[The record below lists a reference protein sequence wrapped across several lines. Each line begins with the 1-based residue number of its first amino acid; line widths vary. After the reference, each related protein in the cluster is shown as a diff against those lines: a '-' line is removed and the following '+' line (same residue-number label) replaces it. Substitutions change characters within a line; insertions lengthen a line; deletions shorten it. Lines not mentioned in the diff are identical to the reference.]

1 MASSNRAAR
10 RAAMA
15 RQQHQRDEFLWRQD
29 QRRAEQAHRDLLRD
43 SEQVDSERERTAER
57 VKTILA
63 RAQADTEKA
72 VGEVGKRFAA
82 EEKRLLGQ
90 PVTRYTGATRG
101 LAGGLVV
108 WHWKA
113 ACPVALAARLGVGR
127 ADAGP
132 LAVLRPGGGLVAG
145 DSAPDVFAS
154 LDSSLLDDADFM
166 SWAERVA
173 ELWHGDVT
181 VRYGIL
187 GQLRNDDWWAR
198 LSESAGI
205 SDSQTVAE
213 TITGRYGAVER
224 KVTTIQVPSIAGVE
238 VTQDGL
244 EIHLE
249 HAPSASASKWS
260 SKLDLLRNGFRAQG
274 MDSTNLRLADTADGG
289 VALRFDDAPSAF
301 PEAAALVPPAP
312 TVTVSDAVRRVPE
325 ARWPVGWDARGNLIA
340 PSVTSTRHCIAA
352 GQPGVGKS
360 VWVRSVVEQFR
371 LSGWE
376 IYLGD
381 GKGSDYAALAEQPN
395 VRLVSSE
402 PAQHLV
408 LVAEVC
414 AELERRRAEAKVA
427 KRTEAEPYARY
438 PGILLVL
445 DEFGTMKSEVSELD
459 KKNGLELFMARLA
472 RIIRVGREA
481 RIVVLIAAQDVYAD
495 TIPVSLQ
502 DQFGLAVLLG
512 VPGERTVTGTFVPEN
527 LREDARRIGGR
538 LTHPGRALYV
548 DRVGKRVVEVQT
560 PYSYSPG
567 SVVLAKAPS
576 DEVRTIWEQSA
587 KVADSLPNLYP
598 RLGIKATADWR
609 KGGAETIADT
619 EVVVLTDSE
628 GNLLTGA
635 EKFDPLSDQWAGGE
649 QIGALKP
656 RPGTTAAAAETSV
669 TPPTPAP
676 ADTTE
681 TSDDERREAIRRE
694 AVRLGLI
701 PDDEVAEQVEQDEK
715 SEEIPPVSRLSTGE
729 YSL

>member
-1 MASSNRAAR
+1 MSASNRAAR
-10 RAAMA
+10 RAALA
-15 RQQHQRDEFLWRQD
+15 RQQHQRDEFMWRQD
-29 QRRAEQAHRDLLRD
+29 QRRAEAAHRDLLRD
-43 SEQVDSERERTAER
+43 ADQADAER
-57 VKTILA
+57 ARTEERVRAVMA
-63 RAQADTEKA
+63 RAQADAEKA
-72 VGEVGKRFAA
+72 AGEVARRYGA
-82 EEKRLLGQ
+82 EERRLLGQ
-90 PVTRYTGATRG
+90 PVTRYSGATRN

-108 WHWKA
+108 WHWRA
-113 ACPVALAARLGVGR
+113 ACPPALAARLGVQR
-127 ADAGP
+127 TDAGP

-145 DSAPDVFAS
+145 DSAPDVFAG
-154 LDSSLLDDADFM
+154 LDATLLDDAEFM
-166 SWAERVA
+166 AWARTVA
-173 ELWHGDVT
+173 ELWHGDVQQ
-181 VRYGIL
+181 RYGIL
-187 GQLRNDDWWAR
+187 GTLRDDDWFAR
-198 LSESAGI
+198 LAESAGI
-205 SDSQTVAE
+205 ADSQTTSE
-213 TITGRYGAVER
+213 TLSGRYGAVER
-224 KVTTIQVPSIAGVE
+224 KVATVGIPSIAGVE
-238 VTQDGL
+238 IGQGGL
-244 EIHLE
+244 ELAFSH
-249 HAPSASASKWS
+249 SSNASAAKWT
-260 SKLDLLRNGFRAQG
+260 KGLDLLRNGFRAAG
-274 MDSTNLRLADTADGG
+274 MDSSNLRLADTADGG
-289 VALRFDDAPSAF
+289 VVMRFDDAPSAF
-301 PEAAALVPPAP
+301 PDAAALPAP
-312 TVTVSDAVRRVPE
+312 VPAATVDDAVRRVPE

-340 PSVTSTRHCIAA
+340 PTVTSTRHCIAA

-395 VRLVSSE
+395 VRMVSSE
-402 PAQHLV
+402 PAQHLL

-427 KRTEAEPYARY
+427 KRTVAEPYARY

-512 VPGERTVTGTFVPEN
+512 VPGERTVMGTFVPES
-527 LREDARRIGGR
+527 LRDDARRIGGR

-548 DRVGKRVVEVQT
+548 DRVGKQVVEVQT

-587 KVADSLPNLYP
+587 KVAGSLPSLYP

-609 KGGAETIADT
+609 KGGAATIADT
-619 EVVVLTDSE
+619 EVVVLTDSG
-628 GNLLTGA
+628 GNLLAGA

-649 QIGALKP
+649 QIGTLKP
-656 RPGTTAAAAETSV
+656 RPGSTTKSPV
-669 TPPTPAP
+669 TPPVPAP
-676 ADTTE
+676 ADITE
-681 TSDDERREAIRRE
+681 MTDIERREAVRREAIR
-694 AVRLGLI
+694 LGLL
-701 PDDEVAEQVEQDEK
+701 PADEVVEQDEQTKK
-715 SEEIPPVSRLSTGE
+715 SEENTTVKRPSVNG

>member
-1 MASSNRAAR
+1 MANSSREAR
-10 RAAMA
+10 RAALA
-15 RQQHQRDEFLWRQD
+15 RQQHQRDEFMWRQD
-29 QRRAEQAHRDLLRD
+29 VRRQEQAHRDLLRD
-43 SEQVDSERERTAER
+43 ADQADAER
-57 VKTILA
+57 VRTEERVRTIMA
-63 RAQADTEKA
+63 RAQADADRA
-72 VGEVGKRFAA
+72 VAEVAKRYGA
-82 EEKRLLGQ
+82 EERRLLGQ
-90 PVTRYTGATRG
+90 PVVRYTGATRN

-108 WHWKA
+108 WHWRA
-113 ACPVALAARLGVGR
+113 TCSPALAARLGVDR
-127 ADAGP
+127 SDAGP

-145 DSAPDVFAS
+145 DSAPDVFVG
-154 LDSSLLDDADFM
+154 LDATLLDDAEFM
-166 SWAERVA
+166 SWASTVA
-173 ELWHGDVT
+173 ELWSGDVQQ
-181 VRYGIL
+181 RYGIL
-187 GQLRNDDWWAR
+187 GKLRDDEWWAR
-198 LSESAGI
+198 VSESAGI
-205 SDSQTVAE
+205 VDSQAGTE
-213 TITGRYGAVER
+213 TLTGRYGATER
-224 KVTTIQVPSIAGVE
+224 KATTVSIPSIQAVE
-238 VTQDGL
+238 VNQDGL
-244 EIHLE
+244 EIE
-249 HAPSASASKWS
+249 FSHAPNASAAKWS
-260 SKLDLLRNGFRAQG
+260 KGLDLLRNGFRAQG
-274 MDSTNLRLADTADGG
+274 MDSSNLRLADTADGG
-289 VALRFDDAPSAF
+289 VRMVFDDAPSAF
-301 PEAAALVPPAP
+301 PDAAALPAP
-312 TVTVSDAVRRVPE
+312 VPAATVDDAVRRVPE

-340 PSVTSTRHCIAA
+340 PTVISTRHCIAA

-360 VWVRSVVEQFR
+360 VWLRSVVEQFR

-395 VRLVSSE
+395 VRMVSSE
-402 PAQHLV
+402 PAQHLL

-427 KRTEAEPYARY
+427 KRTTAEPYARY

-512 VPGERTVTGTFVPEN
+512 VPGERTVTGTFVPES
-527 LREDARRIGGR
+527 LRDDARRIGGR

-548 DRVGKRVVEVQT
+548 DRVGKQVVEVQT

-587 KVADSLPNLYP
+587 KVAGSLPSLYP

-609 KGGAETIADT
+609 KGDAETIADT
-619 EVVVLTDSE
+619 EVVVLTDSA
-628 GNLLTGA
+628 GNFLAGA

-649 QIGALKP
+649 QIGTLKP
-656 RPGTTAAAAETSV
+656 RPGSTTKSRV
-669 TPPTPAP
+669 MPPTHGP
-676 ADTTE
+676 ADITTM
-681 TSDDERREAIRRE
+681 SDDERREAVRQE
-694 AVRLGLI
+694 AIRLGLL
-701 PDDEVAEQVEQDEK
+701 PDDESVEEPEMTEK
-715 SEEIPPVSRLSTGE
+715 PEENTVTKTTTNG

>member
-1 MASSNRAAR
+1 MASSNRAAQ

-15 RQQHQRDEFLWRQD
+15 RQQHSRDEFLWRQD
-29 QRRAEQAHRDLLRD
+29 QRRAEQMHRDLMRD
-43 SEQVDSERERTAER
+43 SDAADAEREKTSERVR
-57 VKTILA
+57 VIMS
-63 RAQADTEKA
+63 RAQADAERA
-72 VGEVGKRFAA
+72 AGEVAKRFGA
-82 EEKRLLGQ
+82 EERRLLGQ
-90 PVTRYTGATRG
+90 PVTRYTGATRN
-101 LAGGLVV
+101 LASGLVV

-113 ACPVALAARLGVGR
+113 TCPPALAARLGVDR
-127 ADAGP
+127 SDAGP
-132 LAVLRPGGGLVAG
+132 LCVLRPGGGLTET
-145 DSAPDVFAS
+145 DSCPDVFAS
-154 LDSSLLDDADFM
+154 MDTTLLDDADFM
-166 SWAERVA
+166 SWASTVA
-173 ELWHGDVT
+173 ELWRGDVT
-181 VRYGIL
+181 ERYGIL
-187 GQLRNDDWWAR
+187 AR
-198 LSESAGI
+198 LRDDEWFSRLAEGAGI
-205 SDSQTVAE
+205 ADPQTKPQ
-213 TITGRYGAVER
+213 TLTGRYGSVER
-224 KVTTIQVPSIAGVE
+224 KVTTVGIPTISSVE

-244 EIHLE
+244 EIGFS
-249 HAPSASASKWS
+249 HAPNASAAKWS
-260 SKLDLLRNGFRAQG
+260 SRLDLLRNGFRAAG
-274 MDSTNLRLADTADGG
+274 MDSSHLRLTDSADGG
-289 VALRFDDAPSAF
+289 VRMMFDDAPSAF

-312 TVTVSDAVRRVPE
+312 AVTVSDAVRRVPE

-340 PSVTSTRHCIAA
+340 PTITSTRHCVAA

-395 VRLVSSE
+395 VRMVSSE

-512 VPGERTVTGTFVPEN
+512 VPGERTITGTFVPEN

-548 DRVGKRVVEVQT
+548 DRLGKRVVEVQT

-567 SVVLAKAPS
+567 SVVMAKAPS
-576 DEVRTIWEQSA
+576 DEVRMIWQESEDA
-587 KVADSLPNLYP
+587 TKSMPSLYP
-598 RLGIKATADWR
+598 RLGIKAAADWR
-609 KGGAETIADT
+609 KSGAEAIADT
-619 EVVVLTDSE
+619 EVVVLTDRE
-628 GNLLTGA
+628 GHHLAGA
-635 EKFDPLSDQWAGGE
+635 ERFDPLCDQWMGGE

-656 RPGTTAAAAETSV
+656 RPGTTAAAAETPV
-669 TPPTPAP
+669 TPPAPAP
-676 ADTTE
+676 ADITTM
-681 TSDDERREAIRRE
+681 TDVERRELVRQEAI
-694 AVRLGLI
+694 RLGLI
-701 PDDEVAEQVEQDEK
+701 PDDESVESAETDEK
-715 SEEIPPVSRLSTGE
+715 SEETTMTKTATNG

>member
-1 MASSNRAAR
+1 MSASNRAAR
-10 RAAMA
+10 RAALA
-15 RQQHQRDEFLWRQD
+15 RQQHARDEFQWRQD

-43 SEQVDSERERTAER
+43 SDAADAERERTAER
-57 VKTILA
+57 VKSILA
-63 RAQADTEKA
+63 RAQADAEKA
-72 VGEVGKRFAA
+72 AGEVSKRFAA
-82 EEKRLLGQ
+82 EERRLLSA
-90 PVTRYTGATRG
+90 PITRYAGATRG
-101 LAGGLVV
+101 LASGLVV
-108 WHWKA
+108 WHWRA
-113 ACPVALAARLGVGR
+113 TCPPALAARLGVQR
-127 ADAGP
+127 NDAGP

-145 DSAPDVFAS
+145 DSAPDVFAG
-154 LDSSLLDDADFM
+154 LDTTLLDDPAFM
-166 SWAERVA
+166 SWAAQVA

-181 VRYGIL
+181 ARYGIL
-187 GQLRNDDWWAR
+187 ARLRDDDWWAR

-205 SDSQTVAE
+205 ADSASSTETVN
-213 TITGRYGAVER
+213 GRYGAVER
-224 KVTTIQVPSIAGVE
+224 KVTTIGIPSIAGVE
-238 VTQDGL
+238 VNQDGL
-244 EIHLE
+244 EITVAHR
-249 HAPSASASKWS
+249 AGDAAAKWA
-260 SKLDLLRNGFRAQG
+260 KGLDLLRNGFRAAG
-274 MDSTNLRLADTADGG
+274 MNASHLRLTDTADGG
-289 VALRFDDAPSAF
+289 VVMCFDDAPSAF
-301 PEAAALVPPAP
+301 PDAAALPAP
-312 TVTVSDAVRRVPE
+312 VPAATVDDAVRRVPE

-340 PSVTSTRHCIAA
+340 PTVTSTRHCIAA

-395 VRLVSSE
+395 VRMVSSE
-402 PAQHLV
+402 PAQHLL

-427 KRTEAEPYARY
+427 KRTTAEPYARY

-512 VPGERTVTGTFVPEN
+512 VPGERTVTGTFVPES
-527 LREDARRIGGR
+527 LRDDARRIGGR

-548 DRVGKRVVEVQT
+548 DRVGKQVVEVQT

-587 KVADSLPNLYP
+587 KVAGSLPSLYP

-619 EVVVLTDSE
+619 EVVVLTDSA
-628 GNLLTGA
+628 GNFLAGA

-649 QIGALKP
+649 QIGTLKP
-656 RPGTTAAAAETSV
+656 RPGSTTKRLV
-669 TPPTPAP
+669 TPPVPAP
-676 ADTTE
+676 ADITTM
-681 TSDDERREAIRRE
+681 TDDERREAVRQE
-694 AVRLGLI
+694 AIRLGLL
-701 PDDEVAEQVEQDEK
+701 PDAESVGQTEQT
-715 SEEIPPVSRLSTGE
+715 EENKVPRRPSAGGI
-729 YSL
+729 SL